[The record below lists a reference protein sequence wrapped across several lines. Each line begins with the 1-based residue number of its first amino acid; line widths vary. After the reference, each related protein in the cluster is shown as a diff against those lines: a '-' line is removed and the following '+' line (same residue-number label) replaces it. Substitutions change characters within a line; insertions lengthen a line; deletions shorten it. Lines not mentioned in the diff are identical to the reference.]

1 MPQGEPAIRSSRC
14 EEAVDPRTNVGGALV
29 APLSRTRHADDALRA
44 SAQPTTPHRVPS
56 TDFGAAQFREC
67 TRGLT
72 PRVSRPLIGRM
83 RGEELL
89 ATLRNEARTGRPV
102 AAVMRHAARHPI
114 ADPQRPEIAE
124 LTADGCAAAEAFGVQ
139 LGNFSRVRL
148 FHSPVK
154 RCQQTA
160 ECIARGVERVGGR
173 VELLGPQAA
182 LGIDYI
188 RDLAE
193 AGRLTVQHGEHFV
206 RLWFQGAVPAAVIDP
221 APALAAMKLD
231 FVRTQLAA
239 ATPGM
244 LDLHVSHDWNI
255 IILREHLVGVRH
267 EDAGWLTFLDGV
279 AFRPA
284 ERGVRAVYREQV
296 REIE

>member
-1 MPQGEPAIRSSRC
+1 
-14 EEAVDPRTNVGGALV
+14 
-29 APLSRTRHADDALRA
+29 
-44 SAQPTTPHRVPS
+44 
-56 TDFGAAQFREC
+56 
-67 TRGLT
+67 
-72 PRVSRPLIGRM
+72 M

-89 ATLRNEARTGRPV
+89 TTLRVEAHAGGPV

-114 ADPQRPEIAE
+114 ADPRRPELAE
-124 LTADGCAAAEAFGVQ
+124 LTADGCAAAEAFGAE

-160 ECIARGVERVGGR
+160 ECIARGVAGIGGR
-173 VELLGPQAA
+173 AELVGAHPA

-193 AGRLTVQHGEHFV
+193 AGRLTAIHGDHFV
-206 RLWFQGAVPAAVIDP
+206 RLWFEGQVPPSVIDP
-221 APALAAMKLD
+221 APTLAALKLD
-231 FVRTQLAA
+231 FVCSQLAA
-239 ATPGM
+239 AAPGT

-279 AFRPA
+279 AFRPS
-284 ERGVRAVYREQV
+284 ERGVRAIYREHV

>member
-1 MPQGEPAIRSSRC
+1 
-14 EEAVDPRTNVGGALV
+14 
-29 APLSRTRHADDALRA
+29 
-44 SAQPTTPHRVPS
+44 
-56 TDFGAAQFREC
+56 
-67 TRGLT
+67 
-72 PRVSRPLIGRM
+72 M

-89 ATLRNEARTGRPV
+89 ATLREEARTGRPV

-114 ADPQRPEIAE
+114 ADPRRPELAE
-124 LTADGCAAAEAFGVQ
+124 LTADGCAAAEAFGAQ
-139 LGNFSRVRL
+139 LGDFSRVRL

-160 ECIARGVERVGGR
+160 ECIARGLAGAGGR
-173 VELLGPQAA
+173 AELVGAHPA

-206 RLWFQGAVPAAVIDP
+206 RLWFEGAVPPAVIDP

-231 FVRTQLAA
+231 FVRAQLAGA
-239 ATPGM
+239 APGT

-267 EDAGWLTFLDGV
+267 EEAGWLTFLDGV
-279 AFRPA
+279 AFRSA
-284 ERGVRAVYREQV
+284 GRGVRAVYRERF
-296 REIE
+296 REIA

>member
-1 MPQGEPAIRSSRC
+1 
-14 EEAVDPRTNVGGALV
+14 
-29 APLSRTRHADDALRA
+29 
-44 SAQPTTPHRVPS
+44 
-56 TDFGAAQFREC
+56 
-67 TRGLT
+67 
-72 PRVSRPLIGRM
+72 M

-124 LTADGCAAAEAFGVQ
+124 LTDDGCAAAEAFGTH
-139 LGNFSRVRL
+139 LRDFERVRL

-160 ECIARGVERVGGR
+160 ECIAQGIAGIGGR
-173 VELLGPQAA
+173 AELVGPQAA

-193 AGRLTVQHGEHFV
+193 AGRLTVQHGDHFV
-206 RLWFQGAVPAAVIDP
+206 RLWFENQVPASVIDP
-221 APALAAMKLD
+221 APTLAAMKLE
-231 FVRTQLAA
+231 FVRGQLATA
-239 ATPGM
+239 LPGT

-284 ERGVRAVYREQV
+284 ARGVRAVYRERF